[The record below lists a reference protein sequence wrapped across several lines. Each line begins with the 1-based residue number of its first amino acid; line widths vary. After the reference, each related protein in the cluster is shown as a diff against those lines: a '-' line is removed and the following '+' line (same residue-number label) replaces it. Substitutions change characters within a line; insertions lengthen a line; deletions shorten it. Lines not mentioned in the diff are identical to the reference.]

1 MARQPQYKRQRR
13 YDETDS
19 GNKPVKDELADLS
32 DDFAC
37 AVPAADAALYFATLA
52 VTGGVGWSIHLWAG
66 AAVLAGAPGLL
77 TQRVWCGKSIRRAA
91 APTEPYGRRVNERR
105 SAAQP
110 RTPSISPG
118 MDFPHHTRVFAPFT
132 PAWLA
137 CRRPQGAS
145 RGR

>member
-37 AVPAADAALYFATLA
+37 AVPAAYAALYFATLA

-66 AAVLAGAPGLL
+66 AAVLAGATGLL
-77 TQRVWCGKSIRRAA
+77 LSVYGAESPSGALRLPPIRTDA
-91 APTEPYGRRVNERR
+91 V
-105 SAAQP
+105 
-110 RTPSISPG
+110 
-118 MDFPHHTRVFAPFT
+118 
-132 PAWLA
+132 
-137 CRRPQGAS
+137 
-145 RGR
+145 